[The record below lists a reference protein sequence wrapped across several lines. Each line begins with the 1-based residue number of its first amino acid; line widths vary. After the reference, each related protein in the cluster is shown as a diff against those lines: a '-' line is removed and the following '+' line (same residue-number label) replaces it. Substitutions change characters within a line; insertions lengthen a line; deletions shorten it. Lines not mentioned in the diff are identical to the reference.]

1 MTRRAS
7 DRSRGLSRI
16 QRKAELVATI
26 EQQRI
31 DILVAGERWRHASG
45 SLDAGWQH
53 LKRYR
58 GGIYLAAGALLVGA
72 ARHPGSLIR
81 TVKRLAAGGLLLN
94 RARRLLQQLG

>member
-7 DRSRGLSRI
+7 DRSSGLSRE
-16 QRKAELVATI
+16 QRKVELVAAI

-31 DILVAGERWRHASG
+31 DILVAGERWRHTSA

-58 GGIYLAAGALLVGA
+58 GLVYLAGGALLVGS
-72 ARHPGSLIR
+72 ARHPSSLIR
-81 TVKRLAAGGLLLN
+81 VAKRLVAGGLLLN
-94 RARRLLQQLG
+94 RARRILHQLR